1 MDLVHSSLEAKIERL
16 LSSLAGVVSARV
28 VVGPQGEVEEIHVLA
43 TPAVHPKQV
52 VRNVESALSAGLGVV
67 VDRRTVSVAQVRDE
81 FLDGVGAEPEPVE
94 AEAAEPPLA
103 DGQRLEFVRYDARLF
118 GIQEAHC
125 HVVLR
130 RGRDEFSGA
139 GQGPN
144 TPQGRAEAAARA
156 LFAAVVASR
165 GSDDVALEGAAL
177 VETNGRTF
185 VLVAAHGLTGRQTVP
200 LTGAAPLGRS
210 AEEAAILASLQATNR
225 WVELPS

>member
-1 MDLVHSSLEAKIERL
+1 MDLAYSSREAKIERL

-28 VVGPQGEVEEIHVLA
+28 VVGAQGEVEEIHVLA

-52 VRNVESALSAGLGVV
+52 VRNVESALSAGLGIV
-67 VDRRTVSVAQVRDE
+67 VDRRIVSVAQVRDE
-81 FLDGVGAEPEPVE
+81 FLDEV
-94 AEAAEPPLA
+94 AAEPHAAADARPRAARA

-130 RGRDEFSGA
+130 RGSDEFTGA

-165 GSDDVALEGAAL
+165 HTDDVALEGAAL
-177 VETNGRTF
+177 VETNGRVF
-185 VLVAAHGLTGRQTVP
+185 VLVAAHGLTGRQTIP

-225 WVELPS
+225 WVEFPD